1 MEYSEEVSDFS
12 LPYIGSTLTKC
23 ARFTEGVT

>member
-1 MEYSEEVSDFS
+1 MENKEEVSDFS
-12 LPYIGSTLTKC
+12 HPYNGSTLTKC